1 MFVSEPSGSYYSL
14 LLCFLIRNRVE
25 QPYIHLSDLYMDWLS
40 MKHLLALISLEL
52 NASSLTVM
60 QCTQIAIP
68 HVTGA
73 NQAML
78 ILGTGASF
86 SSNLILYTLADLKIK
101 NQKSLQGL

>member
-1 MFVSEPSGSYYSL
+1 MFVSEPSGSCYSL

-25 QPYIHLSDLYMDWLS
+25 QPYIHLSDLCMDWLS

-78 ILGTGASF
+78 ILGTGAFLFKPHPVHVGRSK
-86 SSNLILYTLADLKIK
+86 D
-101 NQKSLQGL
+101 QE